1 MFVYDGKI
9 YTRLCVPV
17 VTCPAL
23 DLPTAHATGT
33 LLASSSA
40 FSLAETANKEFA
52 SAASVMEKPV
62 VFPNPA
68 KSILQPNHSVAY
80 PTGNSWPQFEK

>member
-62 VFPNPA
+62 VFLLWLLA
-68 KSILQPNHSVAY
+68 A
-80 PTGNSWPQFEK
+80 TGALFGFLWLS